1 MGILSLIPKPPR
13 LDRLY
18 PQTWELDLDPQ
29 VLEEA
34 VSEWAW
40 TERPPCW
47 ALGALGP
54 PLALERPQVSWGFQG
69 DTGGVT
75 MALDRVLGGRHRQAG
90 AAGPRMNKQHLS
102 AAGWGWGTL

>member
-1 MGILSLIPKPPR
+1 MTDSTLRPV
-13 LDRLY
+13 
-18 PQTWELDLDPQ
+18 EHDLDPQ

-40 TERPPCW
+40 TDSGAWAPRETPCW

-75 MALDRVLGGRHRQAG
+75 LALDRVLGGRHGQAG
-90 AAGPRMNKQHLS
+90 AAGPTRMNKQHLS